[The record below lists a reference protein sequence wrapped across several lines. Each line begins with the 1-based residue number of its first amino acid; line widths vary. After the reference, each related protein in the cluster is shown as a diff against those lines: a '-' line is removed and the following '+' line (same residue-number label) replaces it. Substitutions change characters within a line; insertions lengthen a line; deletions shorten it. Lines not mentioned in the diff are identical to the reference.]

1 MFIKAI
7 VRSLT
12 ILSVLTVFALPQ
24 VAGATPAYTMVADA
38 KSDVCAGIGAA
49 SGQSGCT
56 ASGPSVNRILTFT
69 INILSVVAG
78 IAAVIMIII
87 AGLKYITS
95 NGEAGNINSAK
106 TSLIYAIVGLVI
118 VAISQFLVQYVI
130 AKVR

>member
-1 MFIKAI
+1 MFRTIA
-7 VRSLT
+7 RSLAA
-12 ILSVLTVFALPQ
+12 LSVLAVFALPQ
-24 VAGATPAYTMVADA
+24 GAAAASPYAIVADA

-49 SGQSGCT
+49 SGGSGCT
-56 ASGPSVNRILTFT
+56 ASGPSVNRILSFA
-69 INILSVVAG
+69 INTLSVIAG

-87 AGLKYITS
+87 AGLKYVTS